1 MAHVVVILFAVVAI
15 VAGAISLTGAAL
27 TSADD
32 ASTAWDRMTKR
43 TGQAFRTELELVS
56 ADAGGSG
63 QDIDIYIRNT
73 GQTSLSDFSWWDVM
87 IEYYSQASSTDLNFA
102 WLSSTSTPPASGQWA
117 VKGIFMDA
125 ETEEAEVFEQNVF
138 NPGEEMTIRLN
149 ISPEIPAGTTN
160 LVIIAAPNG
169 IRLTAP
175 FSR

>member
-15 VAGAISLTGAAL
+15 VTGAVSLTGAAL
-27 TSADD
+27 SSADD
-32 ASTAWDRMTKR
+32 ASAAWETMTKR
-43 TGQAFRTELELVS
+43 TGRAYRTELKLITV
-56 ADAGGSG
+56 DAQGSG
-63 QDIDIYIRNT
+63 QDIDISIRNE

-87 IEYYSQASSTDLNFA
+87 IEYYAQPGNSDLNIA

-117 VKGIFMDA
+117 VKGIFMNAGTEAA
-125 ETEEAEVFEQNVF
+125 EIYEQNVF

-149 ISPEIPAGTTN
+149 ISPSIPTSTDN
-160 LVIIAAPNG
+160 LVTIAAPNG